1 MYLFI
6 AFMALLAWHVAS
18 ELLNRKER
26 KDLLNRV
33 MSKNYQEYQYYETKY
48 PEDVK
53 EVVQLRDEARDSRG
67 TTPLTEENFSKP
79 LDPEVKQFLESTEV
93 DWNPEEVD
101 VDKLKEMLTN
111 GRIDVT

>member
-1 MYLFI
+1 MYFFF
-6 AFMALLAWHVAS
+6 AFMALLAWHIAS
-18 ELLNRKER
+18 ELINRKER

-48 PEDVK
+48 PADVE
-53 EVVQLRDEARDSRG
+53 EVVKLRDEARDSRE

-101 VDKLKEMLTN
+101 VDKLKEMLEH
-111 GRIDVT
+111 GRTEST